1 MRKRLLTLW
10 TRQPYYRTGE
20 AHVLHVRDTT
30 LHFYRYQCKFYVA
43 HWEGGNVMSEKFKSF
58 IEQITEKTGLDAKRV
73 ETAARDYF
81 TNVD

>member
-1 MRKRLLTLW
+1 MLTLW

-20 AHVLHVRDTT
+20 AHVLHVR
-30 LHFYRYQCKFYVA
+30 RYHSPFLSLSVQILRRPL
-43 HWEGGNVMSEKFKSF
+43 GRGNVMSEKFKSF
-58 IEQITEKTGLDAKRV
+58 IEQITENTGLDAKRV